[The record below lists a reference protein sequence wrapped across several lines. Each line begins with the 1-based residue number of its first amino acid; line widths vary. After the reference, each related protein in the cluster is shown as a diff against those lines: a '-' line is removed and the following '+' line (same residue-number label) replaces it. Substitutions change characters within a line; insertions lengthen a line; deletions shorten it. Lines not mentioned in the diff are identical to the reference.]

1 MAPTFLSLG
10 DGSGLKGSNPPG
22 GASHARAGT
31 HAGDSFMLSGAK
43 MATNNL
49 MLKVSVPFTADD
61 KVNPIPAVS
70 MLLKTAQLFDPKA
83 RIKLMDPTCSMIENV
98 SDIAK
103 LGQNIEKYVM
113 DLQTNVI
120 KK

>member
-22 GASHARAGT
+22 GASYARAGT

-43 MATNNL
+43 MATNDL
-49 MLKVSVPFTADD
+49 KLKVSVPFTAND

-70 MLLKTAQLFDPKA
+70 MLLKTSQLFDPKA
-83 RIKLMDPTCSMIENV
+83 RIKLMDPACSLIENI
-98 SDIAK
+98 SNIA
-103 LGQNIEKYVM
+103 
-113 DLQTNVI
+113 
-120 KK
+120 